1 MRHVGLGTETQFKGA
16 VFGTGVG
23 GVIGALVGLVIGW
36 FLLSDLDTGVRVIL
50 PMVLG
55 AAAGAGGQ
63 FVYWGSRTP
72 ELENETSTTSG
83 APQAGPSPRSEERR
97 VGEEWFSTCR
107 SRWSTYTYKKTNL
120 LVSTR

>member
-1 MRHVGLGTETQFKGA
+1 MRISEWRPDVCSSDLSVG
-16 VFGTGVG
+16 G
-23 GVIGALVGLVIGW
+23 GVIGALVGLAIGW
-36 FLLSDLDTGVRVIL
+36 FLLSDLDTSVRVIL

-83 APQAGPSPRSEERR
+83 APQAGSSPRDPRYDDR
-97 VGEEWFSTCR
+97 GR
-107 SRWSTYTYKKTNL
+107 
-120 LVSTR
+120 